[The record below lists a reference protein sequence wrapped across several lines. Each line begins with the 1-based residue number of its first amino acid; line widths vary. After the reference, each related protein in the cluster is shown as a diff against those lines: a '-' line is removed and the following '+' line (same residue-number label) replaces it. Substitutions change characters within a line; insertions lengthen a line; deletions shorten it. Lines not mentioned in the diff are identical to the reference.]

1 MSSMSSIS
9 LLSPLFRG
17 KSAFL
22 QSPWPICMF
31 YFSNPLS
38 SPSSAVDDCAVF
50 GNNDNDETRFT
61 GNYNYS
67 TTTEPPATAT
77 TPSNGDDEN
86 AGHANETDRIR
97 LASFVPSWSGGAPLT
112 ELVASRHG
120 KLALALLS
128 RPNYHFLHDWVYVC
142 NWYFSQFPPS
152 RTH

>member
-38 SPSSAVDDCAVF
+38 SPSSGVDDCAVF
-50 GNNDNDETRFT
+50 GNNDETRFT

-67 TTTEPPATAT
+67 TTTEAPATAT

-97 LASFVPSWSGGAPLT
+97 LASFVPWSGGAPLT
-112 ELVASRHG
+112 GQHG